1 MEDITQPYGISKR
14 EAAGSESLTVILYR
28 KSVLERLTLDSGF
41 CSVNVFFI
49 ETRTK
54 ESFRVF

>member
-28 KSVLERLTLDSGF
+28 KSVLERHRLL
-41 CSVNVFFI
+41 VFAL
-49 ETRTK
+49 
-54 ESFRVF
+54 